1 MVGKPITIIDQKIM
15 KARTRDF
22 DNSEHK
28 KSRREMRK
36 ENGNY
41 YNKVFL
47 KEHTCRFE
55 NLSVCLC

>member
-15 KARTRDF
+15 KVRTCDF
-22 DNSEHK
+22 DNIEHK

-47 KEHTCRFE
+47 KVRSCRFE